1 MDYKEL
7 LEKQCKEMDTF
18 SKDKIYFIFVS
29 TKTELIRELKL
40 RGLNPQD
47 VVSIGGGGYIK
58 KEYVQEFK
66 DLVLRQAKE
75 KKEYSLSN
83 IYEVVLYYCW
93 DYELYISISYDL
105 DTMLT
110 DIMDLTPEEIQANK
124 EDINRA
130 WRDYKKEFEE
140 LNI

>member
-29 TKTELIRELKL
+29 TETELIRELKL
-40 RGLNPQD
+40 RGLTPQD
-47 VVSIGGGGYIK
+47 VISIGAGGYIK

-75 KKEYSLSN
+75 KKEYTLSN

>member
-7 LEKQCKEMDTF
+7 RDRHTEELNEF

-29 TKTELIRELKL
+29 TETELIRELNK
-40 RGLNPQD
+40 RGLSPED
-47 VVSIGGGGYIK
+47 VRSIGGGGYIK
-58 KEYVQEFK
+58 KEYVKQFN
-66 DLVLRQAKE
+66 DILVRHSKE
-75 KKEYSLSN
+75 KKEYTLNN

-110 DIMDLTPEEIQANK
+110 DLLDLTPEEIKANDK
-124 EDINRA
+124 EIKRA
-130 WRDYKKEFEE
+130 WRDYKREFEK
-140 LNI
+140 LNL

>member
-7 LEKQCKEMDTF
+7 RERHTEELNTF

-29 TKTELIRELKL
+29 TESELIRELNK
-40 RGLNPQD
+40 RGLAPED
-47 VVSIGGGGYIK
+47 VRSIGGGGYIK
-58 KEYVQEFK
+58 KEYVK
-66 DLVLRQAKE
+66 DFSDILTRHAKE
-75 KKEYSLSN
+75 KKEYTLNN

-110 DIMDLTPEEIQANK
+110 DLLELTPEEIQANQ
-124 EDINRA
+124 EEINRA
-130 WRDYKKEFEE
+130 WRDYKKEFER